1 MRWTALSRRFVRDNV
16 GADMATI
23 RPEVTGIT
31 AGIAALGHLAEWIE
45 LQRIIPLS
53 EAAQLSGVSVDTLKR
68 RHRNKI
74 LELSPRRLGMRVRD
88 ALMLPK

>member
-1 MRWTALSRRFVRDNV
+1 
-16 GADMATI
+16 MATI

>member
-1 MRWTALSRRFVRDNV
+1 
-16 GADMATI
+16 MAAI
-23 RPEVTGIT
+23 RPEVTGSA
-31 AGIAALGHLAEWIE
+31 AGIAALDYPAEWIE

-53 EAAQLSGVSVDTLKR
+53 EAAQLSGLSVDTLKR
-68 RHRNKI
+68 RHRDKI